1 MIFYTLTPRQEVIDA
16 AHNAGAKIVPVANA
30 EFLSS
35 LESFDGET
43 VEVHDPLDALGVV
56 RALEPFVSATGEP
69 GNALCVGLGDDTSQ
83 VAALVNSA
91 LGLAEGKFASF
102 TSLEIMRDKHRLREA
117 LPEGS
122 PINGLHWMLDLTTVT
137 DARLQDFFR
146 QTQHGLVLKPNS
158 GSGSRDVR
166 SVVSETELRDLALEP
181 GQYLVEQRFV
191 GPEFSVETISWEGQ
205 HRPLVVTEKVTGGIT
220 GLVET
225 EHHQPARISHESR
238 DRLFDAA
245 RTVLDSAYYQFGL
258 SHIEF
263 ILEDGQPRLIEA
275 HGRVGGDHIA
285 DLMEWSVGAT
295 AFDILF
301 SAYELQ
307 RLPNDEPRGEQS
319 AVFFPD
325 LRNCPYT
332 DEQWLS
338 IVHQHEDVQDAG
350 LLKTADSRGPISC
363 SADRHAYVVLSGH
376 RISQTSQ
383 SLRDKEALS

>member
-1 MIFYTLTPRQEVIDA
+1 MIFYSLTPRQEVIDA
-16 AHNAGAKIVPVANA
+16 AHNAGARIVPVANA

-43 VEVHDPLDALGVV
+43 VEVHDPLDALSVV
-56 RALEPFVSATGEP
+56 RELEPFVSAKGAP
-69 GNALCVGLGDDTSQ
+69 SNALCVGLGDDTSQ

-91 LGLAEGKFASF
+91 LGLAEGKCASF

-117 LPEGS
+117 LPEAS

-137 DARLQDFFR
+137 DARIQELFR
-146 QTQHGLVLKPNS
+146 RTQHGLVFKPNS
-158 GSGSRDVR
+158 GSGSRNVR
-166 SVVSETELRDLALEP
+166 SVVSEAELQDLALEP

-191 GPEFSVETISWEGQ
+191 GPEFSVETISWAGQ
-205 HRPLVVTEKVTGGIT
+205 HRPLVVTEKLTGGIT

-225 EHHQPARISHESR
+225 GHHQPARISEESR

-245 RTVLDSAYYQFGL
+245 RTVLDSANYQFGL

-301 SAYELQ
+301 SAYQHQ

-325 LRNCPYT
+325 LSECPHT
-332 DEQWLS
+332 DEQWLTC
-338 IVHQHEDVQDAG
+338 VRQHEDVKDAG
-350 LLKTADSRGPISC
+350 VMKAAGDRGPSTC
-363 SADRHAYVVLSGH
+363 SADRHAYVILSGQN
-376 RISQTSQ
+376 ISRTVQ
-383 SLRDKEALS
+383 SLQSQKVLP

>member
-1 MIFYTLTPRQEVIDA
+1 MIFYSLTPRQEVIDA
-16 AHNAGAKIVPVANA
+16 AHSVGAKIVPVANA

-43 VEVHDPLDALGVV
+43 VEVHDPLDALSVV

-91 LGLAEGKFASF
+91 LGLAEGKCASF

-122 PINGLHWMLDLTTVT
+122 PINGLHWMIDLTTGT
-137 DARLQDFFR
+137 DSRLQQLFL

-166 SVVSETELRDLALEP
+166 SVVSEAELQDLAVDP

-191 GPEFSVETISWEGQ
+191 GPEFSVETISWAGQ
-205 HRPLVVTEKVTGGIT
+205 HRPLVVTEKLTGGIT

-225 EHHQPARISHESR
+225 GHHQPARISEESR
-238 DRLFDAA
+238 NRLFDAA
-245 RTVLDSAYYQFGL
+245 RTVLDSANYQFGL

-301 SAYELQ
+301 SAYQHQ

-325 LRNCPYT
+325 LSECPHT
-332 DEQWLS
+332 DEQWLTC
-338 IVHQHEDVQDAG
+338 VRQHEDVKDAG
-350 LLKTADSRGPISC
+350 VMKAAGDRGPITC
-363 SADRHAYVVLSGH
+363 SADRHAYVILSGQN
-376 RISQTSQ
+376 ISRTVQ
-383 SLRDKEALS
+383 SLQSQKVLP

>member
-16 AHNAGAKIVPVANA
+16 AHNVGAKIVPVANA
-30 EFLSS
+30 QFLSS

-43 VEVHDPLDALGVV
+43 VEVHDPLDALSVV
-56 RALEPFVSATGEP
+56 RALEPFISAKGEQ

-91 LGLAEGKFASF
+91 LGLAAGEFASF
-102 TSLEIMRDKHRLREA
+102 TSLETMRDKHRLREA

-122 PINGLHWMLDLTTVT
+122 PINGLHSMLDLATGT
-137 DARLQDFFR
+137 DSRLQDFFR
-146 QTQHGLVLKPNS
+146 QTQHGVVLKPNS
-158 GSGSRDVR
+158 GSGSRNVR
-166 SVVSETELRDLALEP
+166 SVVSEAELRDLAVEP

-191 GPEFSVETISWEGQ
+191 GPEFSVETISWAGQ

-225 EHHQPARISHESR
+225 GHHQPARISEESR

-245 RTVLDSAYYQFGL
+245 RTVLDSANYQFGL

-301 SAYELQ
+301 SAYQHQ
-307 RLPNDEPRGEQS
+307 RLPNEEPRGEKS
-319 AVFFPD
+319 AVLFPD
-325 LRNCPYT
+325 LSECPHT
-332 DEQWLS
+332 DEQWLTC
-338 IVHQHEDVQDAG
+338 VHQHEDVKDAG
-350 LLKTADSRGPISC
+350 VMKAAGDRGPITC
-363 SADRHAYVVLSGH
+363 SADRHAYVILSGQN
-376 RISQTSQ
+376 ISRTVQ
-383 SLRDKEALS
+383 SLQSQKVLP